1 MAQTVVHLVT
11 RHPCARSASFGH
23 QGLVSSFMKKDVSPP
38 SPLLI
43 MSLFQV
49 MTKSAFWWQSLPL
62 AAWVPLYPFRT
73 CAPQLS

>member
-38 SPLLI
+38 LPSSHHEFVPGDDEISLLVAESAAG
-43 MSLFQV
+43 SLGP
-49 MTKSAFWWQSLPL
+49 SIPI
-62 AAWVPLYPFRT
+62 
-73 CAPQLS
+73 